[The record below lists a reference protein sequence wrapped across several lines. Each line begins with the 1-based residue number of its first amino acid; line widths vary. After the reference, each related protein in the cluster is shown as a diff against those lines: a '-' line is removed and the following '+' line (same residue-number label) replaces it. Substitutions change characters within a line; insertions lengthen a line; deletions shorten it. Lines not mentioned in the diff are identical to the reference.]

1 MPATARSPPPR
12 APGPRAHPLLA
23 RLLDPKLQER
33 YYTKII
39 ERYLSFCSDA
49 GDKDVL
55 LSRFASLSLSAPQQ
69 QQQQQHDGP
78 TPPPPSPALVD
89 KAAAAEAASLPPA
102 SIPSKDLSDVLMAL
116 RKLREGLVA
125 SKRADDFAA
134 QAYLFCARLAILAR
148 RPEAYHPALLHLLRF
163 LHPRH
168 PLTTLEAAEVAG
180 YLVLDAAC
188 RRGQV
193 AEALLLKRR
202 FALRDAR
209 VDAVLRA
216 LVADNW
222 VAFRRLMG
230 AVDAH
235 RRRLMEYAEPDMR
248 LHTLKCFGRTYLSVD
263 VDFLERSTGK
273 SFADLQKDQGVGW
286 ELDGRRVVVRK
297 IKGKAS

>member
-1 MPATARSPPPR
+1 M
-12 APGPRAHPLLA
+12 
-23 RLLDPKLQER
+23 LDPKLQER

-55 LSRFASLSLSAPQQ
+55 LARFASLNLSSQPDATIPTAPS
-69 QQQQQHDGP
+69 GP
-78 TPPPPSPALVD
+78 LIPALTT
-89 KAAAAEAASLPPA
+89 ASLPLA
-102 SIPSKDLSDVLMAL
+102 SLPSKDLSDVLMAL

-148 RPEAYHPALLHLLRF
+148 QPDAYHPALLHLLRF

-168 PLTTLEAAEVAG
+168 PLTTLEAAEVAS

-193 AEALLLKRR
+193 AEALMLKRQ
-202 FALRDAR
+202 FGLRDAR
-209 VDAVLRA
+209 VDAVLKA

-222 VAFRRLMG
+222 VAFRRLLG

-235 RRRLMEYAEPDMR
+235 RRRLMEFAEPEMR
-248 LHTLKCFGRTYLSVD
+248 VHTLKTFGRTYLSVD
-263 VDFLERSTGK
+263 VEFLERSTGRTYLELTR
-273 SFADLQKDQGVGW
+273 DDGVGW
-286 ELDGRRVVVRK
+286 ELDGRKVVVRK
-297 IKGKAS
+297 VKGKAP